1 MIFTKHDIKQTKRPF
16 SVKTLARRGV
26 WDSDGRYPTF
36 TNGRGMYFDHCE
48 FYRRGR
54 KAAAIVCH
62 LYNVPDDISV
72 VAAQNGLFANVD
84 PMPSWYHDNCTVVI
98 YTPIKPEP

>member
-1 MIFTKHDIKQTKRPF
+1 MNFTKSKAKRTDRPF

-26 WDSDGRYPTF
+26 WDSDGRYPNF
-36 TNGRGMYFDHCE
+36 PEGRMYFDHCE

-54 KAAAIVCH
+54 NAAAIVCH
-62 LYNVPDDISV
+62 LYYVPDDIHT

-84 PMPSWYHDNCTVVI
+84 PVPSWYSDNCTVVI
-98 YTPIKPEP
+98 YTPIKPE

>member
-1 MIFTKHDIKQTKRPF
+1 MNFTKHDIKQTKRPF

-26 WDSDGRYPTF
+26 WDAGSKTPVFPEGR
-36 TNGRGMYFDHCE
+36 MYFDHCE

-98 YTPIKPEP
+98 YTPIKPE